1 MDVNEASATDRCFIP
16 VVQVLNLQ
24 GRRKHLYPRHEERWM
39 FESILCEVTEY
50 DPEVLEPLIGLAV
63 EIARE
68 GREGRRIGTLFTLG
82 DENAVLARSRP
93 LILDP
98 LLGHPESSRHVTNLN
113 LRGTVKELA
122 QLDGG
127 FVVSRD
133 GIVLSACRYLDAVA
147 AQVDVPLGL
156 GSRHIAAA
164 NMSAVTKAVGIVVS
178 ESSVVRLFCHGQLV
192 GEIIPEVWMMD
203 HSAHLSGSVKRE
215 QVGELTILT
224 PSTRRSSVR

>member
-1 MDVNEASATDRCFIP
+1 
-16 VVQVLNLQ
+16 
-24 GRRKHLYPRHEERWM
+24 M
-39 FESILCEVTEY
+39 FESILCQVTEY
-50 DPEVLEPLIGLAV
+50 DPDVLESLIGLAV

-82 DENAVLARSRP
+82 DVGAVLARSMP

-98 LLGHPESSRHVTNLN
+98 LFGHPESLRHVTNLT

-133 GIVLSACRYLDAVA
+133 GILLSACRYLDAVA
-147 AQVDVPLGL
+147 AQVEVPLGL

-164 NMSAVTKAVGIVVS
+164 NMSAVNKAGGIVVS

-192 GEIIPEVWMMD
+192 GEIIPELWMMD
-203 HSAHLSGSVKRE
+203 HAHLRGTAKRE
-215 QVGELTILT
+215 QVGELTVLT
-224 PSTRRSSVR
+224 SSSRHTSPAE

>member
-1 MDVNEASATDRCFIP
+1 MWDEPGGPLREARS
-16 VVQVLNLQ
+16 
-24 GRRKHLYPRHEERWM
+24 RWM
-39 FESILCEVTEY
+39 FESILCQITDH
-50 DPEVLEPLIGLAV
+50 DPDVLESLIGLAV

-68 GREGRRIGTLFTLG
+68 GREGRRVGTLFTLG
-82 DENAVLARSRP
+82 DESAVLAKSRP

-98 LLGHPESSRHVTNLN
+98 LSGHPESSLHITNLN
-113 LRGTVKELA
+113 LRGTIKELA

-127 FVVSRD
+127 FVVSHD
-133 GIVLSACRYLDAVA
+133 GIVLSACRYLDAVG
-147 AQVDVPLGL
+147 AQVEVPLGL

-192 GEIIPEVWMMD
+192 GEIIPELWMMD
-203 HSAHLSGSVKRE
+203 HAPHLRGTAKRE

-224 PSTRRSSVR
+224 PNLRQAAITS

>member
-1 MDVNEASATDRCFIP
+1 
-16 VVQVLNLQ
+16 
-24 GRRKHLYPRHEERWM
+24 M

-50 DPEVLEPLIGLAV
+50 DPGVLESMIGLAV

-68 GREGRRIGTLFTLG
+68 GREGRRVGTLFMLG
-82 DENAVLARSRP
+82 DEDAVLARSRP

-113 LRGTVKELA
+113 LRGTIKELA

-127 FVVSRD
+127 FVVSHD
-133 GIVLSACRYLDAVA
+133 GIVLSACRYLDAA
-147 AQVDVPLGL
+147 AALGDVPLGL

-178 ESSVVRLFCHGQLV
+178 ESAVVRLFCHGQLV
-192 GEIIPEVWMMD
+192 GEIIPELWMMD
-203 HSAHLSGSVKRE
+203 HAAHLRGAVKRE
-215 QVGELTILT
+215 QVGELTVLT
-224 PSTRRSSVR
+224 PSRRRTSIAR